1 MKTTVA
7 SLILLLASS
16 AWAADSTPLNDAQIA
31 HIAYTAGQIDIEAAR
46 LALEKTQDPEV
57 RQFAETMLRDHQAV
71 NVQALA
77 LVKKLEVTP
86 EDNVTSRALSEA
98 AATAL
103 DSQKAL
109 TGTQFDQAYVANEVA
124 YHAQVNQAL
133 STLLIPGASNAELKS
148 LLEDGLALFSA
159 HQKHAEMLS
168 AQHYP

>member
-77 LVKKLEVTP
+77 LVKKLGHSARP
-86 EDNVTSRALSEA
+86 PPRP
-98 AATAL
+98 
-103 DSQKAL
+103 
-109 TGTQFDQAYVANEVA
+109 
-124 YHAQVNQAL
+124 
-133 STLLIPGASNAELKS
+133 LIRRRR
-148 LLEDGLALFSA
+148 
-159 HQKHAEMLS
+159 
-168 AQHYP
+168 